1 MLENRET
8 EIRVLWKY
16 QSHLAVLRY
25 FHLILFP
32 DSFCSKKMS
41 TSGYC

>member
-16 QSHLAVLRY
+16 QSSR
-25 FHLILFP
+25 
-32 DSFCSKKMS
+32 CSWVFS
-41 TSGYC
+41 SDFVP